1 MALKFTDHSVRGN
14 WPKLVLLVL
23 AVVAA
28 VFLRWLAVPAVFI
41 FYIIVSLVAQRGP
54 SVRGPKANH

>member
-1 MALKFTDHSVRGN
+1 LKFREPGLRSN

-28 VFLRWLAVPAVFI
+28 VFLKWLAVPVVFV
-41 FYIIVSLVAQRGP
+41 FYIIVSLVAKERT
-54 SVRGPKANH
+54 V